1 MSDTNTEI
9 LPPQSTRGVI
19 KVGFLTIPLLV
30 SIWPF
35 VRFLSIVGDHPT
47 ARLTVLLVGIA
58 MLVAVGRL
66 AWDRFLYEDVPTDAS
81 RKNAFSR
88 YLPEIWAAISISF
101 AVASAMNPLFGI
113 AALAAAVAA
122 IGSEF
127 LQNEGRMRPL
137 LWFVCLSFPIVF
149 LLPSWPSVLQYSYPL
164 TAWIAS
170 SLLDVAAVPNLLVN
184 DTINTGSQT
193 PFQVASLFASWNGLE
208 TYLAICLAAC
218 ISFRRS
224 LLTLGL
230 SLLCTFYWCIA
241 IQGCQTALH
250 IMASES
256 ISTVFGLSIS
266 MVGWM
271 VLILGIV
278 GVVPLEQFVAA
289 LCGPIYFNTLDTPLP
304 MIPQALNR
312 ILTFPESVRQMI
324 QSRVPDPVSEQEAE
338 YEEISLSSLSATT
351 KRIDSGPIEVVRFEE
366 IVQRNKRSA
375 DDEREQA

>member
-193 PFQVASLFASWNGLE
+193 PFQVASLFASWNGL
-208 TYLAICLAAC
+208 
-218 ISFRRS
+218 
-224 LLTLGL
+224 
-230 SLLCTFYWCIA
+230 
-241 IQGCQTALH
+241 
-250 IMASES
+250 
-256 ISTVFGLSIS
+256 
-266 MVGWM
+266 
-271 VLILGIV
+271 
-278 GVVPLEQFVAA
+278 
-289 LCGPIYFNTLDTPLP
+289 
-304 MIPQALNR
+304 
-312 ILTFPESVRQMI
+312 
-324 QSRVPDPVSEQEAE
+324 
-338 YEEISLSSLSATT
+338 
-351 KRIDSGPIEVVRFEE
+351 
-366 IVQRNKRSA
+366 
-375 DDEREQA
+375 

>member
-1 MSDTNTEI
+1 MSDTNSEI
-9 LPPQSTRGVI
+9 RPPQSTRSLI
-19 KVGFLTIPLLV
+19 KVGFLTIPLLASV
-30 SIWPF
+30 WPF
-35 VRFLSIVGDHPT
+35 VRFLSISGDHPS
-47 ARLTVLLVGIA
+47 ARLSVWLVGLAI
-58 MLVAVGRL
+58 LVAVGRL
-66 AWDRFLYEDVPTDAS
+66 AWDRFLYEDVPEDAS
-81 RKNAFSR
+81 RKNTLER
-88 YLPEIWAAISISF
+88 YLPETWAVISLSF
-101 AVASAMNPLFGI
+101 VVASTMNPLLGL
-113 AALAAAVAA
+113 AALAAAVAG

-127 LQNEGRMRPL
+127 FRNEGRMRPL
-137 LWFVCLSFPIVF
+137 LWFVCLTFPIVF
-149 LLPSWPSVLQYSYPL
+149 FLPTWQSIFQYSYRL

-170 SLLDVAAVPNLLVN
+170 GLLDVAAVPNLLVN

-193 PFQVASLFASWNGLE
+193 IFQVASQFAHWNGLE

-218 ISFRRS
+218 IIFRRS

-241 IQGCQTALH
+241 IQGCRTALN
-250 IMASES
+250 IMALES
-256 ISTVFGLSIS
+256 IDTVFGLSIS
-266 MVGWM
+266 MFGWM

-278 GVVPLEQFVAA
+278 GVVLLEQFVAA

-312 ILTFPESVRQMI
+312 ILTFPETVHQMI
-324 QSRVPDPVSEQEAE
+324 QSRAPDRVSEREIE

-366 IVQRNKRSA
+366 VLQRNKRAA